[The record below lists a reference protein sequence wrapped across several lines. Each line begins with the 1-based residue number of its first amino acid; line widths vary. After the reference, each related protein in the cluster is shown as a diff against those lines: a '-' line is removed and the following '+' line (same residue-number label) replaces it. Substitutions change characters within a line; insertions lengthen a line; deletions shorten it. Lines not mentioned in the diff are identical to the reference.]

1 MIFLGFETIKIRS
14 KKAGQSF
21 LIDPNL
27 GTANLSLIILFP
39 GRDMTYERA
48 LEIIQT
54 EEYLTAADIDLIHKR
69 ADINLINKR
78 KKRSMTSSSKD
89 AKDKA

>member
-1 MIFLGFETIKIRS
+1 
-14 KKAGQSF
+14 
-21 LIDPNL
+21 
-27 GTANLSLIILFP
+27 
-39 GRDMTYERA
+39 MTYERA

-69 ADINLINKR
+69 ADINSINKR

-89 AKDKA
+89 AKGVSF

>member
-1 MIFLGFETIKIRS
+1 MKLS
-14 KKAGQSF
+14 KSDRKNNAYAQSF

-69 ADINLINKR
+69 
-78 KKRSMTSSSKD
+78 KKRSMTSSSKVHVF
-89 AKDKA
+89 